1 MLRPLVLAL
10 CAATSVQAQTPEPL
24 QVDVELALMVDA
36 SRSMR
41 PGEQELQRRGYA
53 EALRSPQVIAAVEA
67 GLLGRVA
74 LTYMEWSGSNT
85 SKAVVPWTL
94 IETPADA
101 FAFAA
106 ALEAPLKPS
115 GGRTSIASAIDE
127 AAKAIRSN
135 HFDGLRQVID
145 ISGDGP
151 NNAGRFVDAARD
163 AALDDGMVINGLP
176 LMTRD
181 GAGAG
186 WHLDDLDT
194 YFASCV
200 IGGPGAFLIP
210 VYEWADLADAVRQK
224 IVLELA
230 DAGGGVWPAARGPTP
245 YDCQIGE
252 RIWKEYRQS
261 LKWP

>member
-1 MLRPLVLAL
+1 MLRQTIAALFLAL
-10 CAATSVQAQTPEPL
+10 PVAAQTPDPVP
-24 QVDVELALMVDA
+24 VDVELALMVDA

-41 PGEQELQRRGYA
+41 PDEQALQRRGYA
-53 EALRSPQVIAAVEA
+53 EALRSPNVISAIEA

-85 SKAVVPWTL
+85 AKAIVPWML

-115 GGRTSIASAIDE
+115 GGRTSVASAIDYG
-127 AAKAIRSN
+127 ADAIRSN
-135 HFDGLRQVID
+135 RFKGARQVID

-163 AALDDGMVINGLP
+163 AAVADGMIINGLP

-181 GAGAG
+181 GIGAG
-186 WHLDDLDT
+186 WHLDDLDVF
-194 YFASCV
+194 YAACV

-210 VYEWADLADAVRQK
+210 VHEWSDLAAAVRRK

-230 DAGGGVWPAARGPTP
+230 DAHAGVPMPQVPAD

-252 RIWKEYRQS
+252 KLWEEFRSNID
-261 LKWP
+261 WP

>member
-1 MLRPLVLAL
+1 MRSLLVVLMLL
-10 CAATSVQAQTPEPL
+10 SVPVAAQTPDQMP
-24 QVDVELALMVDA
+24 VDVELALMVDA

-41 PGEQELQRRGYA
+41 PDEQALQRRGYA
-53 EALRSPQVIAAVEA
+53 EALRSANVISAIEA

-85 SKAVVPWTL
+85 AKAVVPWTL

-101 FAFAA
+101 FAFAT

-115 GGRTSIASAIDE
+115 GGRTSVASAIDYGAE
-127 AAKAIRSN
+127 AIRTN
-135 HFDGLRQVID
+135 RFKGARQVID

-151 NNAGRFVDAARD
+151 NNAGPLVDASRD
-163 AALDDGMVINGLP
+163 KAVADGMIINGLP

-181 GAGAG
+181 GIGAG
-186 WHLDDLDT
+186 WHLDELDL
-194 YFASCV
+194 YYAACV

-210 VYEWADLADAVRQK
+210 VHEWSDLAAAVRRK

-230 DAGGGVWPAARGPTP
+230 DADAGLPAPFVPAN

-252 RIWKEYRQS
+252 KLWEEFRRNID
-261 LKWP
+261 WP

>member
-1 MLRPLVLAL
+1 MLRALFLLVGFTLP
-10 CAATSVQAQTPEPL
+10 AAAQSPEPL
-24 QVDVELALMVDA
+24 PVDVELALMVDT

-53 EALRSPQVIAAVEA
+53 EALRSPNVISAVEA

-85 SKAVVPWTL
+85 SRAIVPWTL
-94 IETPADA
+94 IETREDA

-106 ALEAPLKPS
+106 ALEAPLRPS
-115 GGRTSIASAIDE
+115 GGRTSIASAIDY
-127 AAKAIRSN
+127 AAEAIRTN
-135 HFDGLRQVID
+135 GFEGTRQVID

-151 NNAGRFVDAARD
+151 NNAGPLVDASRD
-163 AALDDGMVINGLP
+163 EALAAGMIINGLP

-186 WHLDDLDT
+186 WHLDDLDQ
-194 YFASCV
+194 YYAACV

-210 VYEWADLADAVRQK
+210 VHDWADLAAAVRRK

-230 DAGGGVWPAARGPTP
+230 DAGGGLPAAEVPAD

-252 RIWKEYRQS
+252 KLWEEFRRSID
-261 LKWP
+261 WP

>member
-1 MLRPLVLAL
+1 MRALFIALILLAL
-10 CAATSVQAQTPEPL
+10 PATAQSPDPVP
-24 QVDVELALMVDA
+24 VDVELALMVDA
-36 SRSMR
+36 SRSMQ

-53 EALRSPQVIAAVEA
+53 EALRSPNVISAIEA

-85 SKAVVPWTL
+85 AKAVVPWML

-115 GGRTSIASAIDE
+115 GGRTSVASAILYGAD
-127 AAKAIRSN
+127 AIRTN
-135 HFDGLRQVID
+135 RFNGTRQVID

-151 NNAGRFVDAARD
+151 NNAGPIVDTSRD
-163 AALDDGMVINGLP
+163 KVLAEGMIINGLP
-176 LMTRD
+176 LMTRE
-181 GAGAG
+181 GIGAG
-186 WHLDDLDT
+186 WHLDDLDI
-194 YFASCV
+194 YYAACV

-210 VYEWADLADAVRQK
+210 VHDWSDLAAAVRRK

-230 DAGGGVWPAARGPTP
+230 DAGGGLALPEVPAD

-252 RIWKEYRQS
+252 KLWEEFRRNID
-261 LKWP
+261 WP